1 MKHETLH
8 HESIPETSHNLKAAQ
23 RREAP
28 LILSQSPCLHVL
40 QFQQQPDRK
49 PRNGKGRCPG
59 TCRDL
64 AALTQLLWPPSPSL
78 PCHSARQWAWKVTWL
93 QQQACCGGCWCLI
106 WLAAS
111 SWGIWGEADRRLHL
125 TSSEISSK
133 EEPGR
138 SSGDGEGAECL
149 MHVPTYLWVCDGV
162 SPGLLGLS
170 QSHAGL
176 LVFVFP
182 AKAIRP
188 KRCRSWTRCLAL
200 SPELFSPPL
209 LEPVTQGLTLPRWLS
224 PNKAP
229 QPASL
234 LKPVPRR
241 WMPHGN
247 PDSEKTAVLSSS
259 EFLQAPLLTVSQLGG
274 SPCSQVMWGTLTHCH
289 CLKLAS
295 WISERWEFFFFFIL
309 LWLSV
314 ALGWGLWRGMWTHW
328 KATQKSLS
336 DLFGHVQAF

>member
-8 HESIPETSHNLKAAQ
+8 HESIPENSHNLKAAQ

-40 QFQQQPDRK
+40 QFQQQPDGK

-106 WLAAS
+106 WLAAG
-111 SWGIWGEADRRLHL
+111 SWGIWGEADRRLRL

-149 MHVPTYLWVCDGV
+149 MRVPTCECVMGCLLVCWDWA
-162 SPGLLGLS
+162 SHMRASLS
-170 QSHAGL
+170 LYFQQRLSGPNAAGL
-176 LVFVFP
+176 GQD
-182 AKAIRP
+182 A
-188 KRCRSWTRCLAL
+188 
-200 SPELFSPPL
+200 
-209 LEPVTQGLTLPRWLS
+209 
-224 PNKAP
+224 
-229 QPASL
+229 
-234 LKPVPRR
+234 
-241 WMPHGN
+241 
-247 PDSEKTAVLSSS
+247 
-259 EFLQAPLLTVSQLGG
+259 
-274 SPCSQVMWGTLTHCH
+274 
-289 CLKLAS
+289 
-295 WISERWEFFFFFIL
+295 
-309 LWLSV
+309 
-314 ALGWGLWRGMWTHW
+314 
-328 KATQKSLS
+328 
-336 DLFGHVQAF
+336 